1 MSWIKSGSNLKLRL
15 VLTVHVCP
23 VDENNINPLLNL
35 CLFVVTQT
43 HEHPSFL
50 SLSLS
55 LPRVSSSSS
64 LLLSGTSLSL
74 SLSPCASFQMFWIWI
89 FVPPEILPPLRSLS
103 LSLSLVCML
112 SLSFSPSV
120 CSFPSSSL
128 CKWCAAAMSPVCSVF
143 CPGLCGCEEDVWL
156 RSYLLPTPGVA
167 WIHFLYNQYI
177 ISSSSFCDFMSVW
190 FIHNESIA
198 RLPVREIV
206 FCCSST
212 SFLPFFFFLFLIRI
226 EDYKVYSK
234 LYRFPRNSRWH
245 SWQWGT

>member
-74 SLSPCASFQMFWIWI
+74 SLS
-89 FVPPEILPPLRSLS
+89 VPPSRCSGSGSLSLWRFFLLCGLS
-103 LSLSLVCML
+103 LSLSPWCACCPCL
-112 SLSFSPSV
+112 SLP
-120 CSFPSSSL
+120 P
-128 CKWCAAAMSPVCSVF
+128 CA
-143 CPGLCGCEEDVWL
+143 
-156 RSYLLPTPGVA
+156 R
-167 WIHFLYNQYI
+167 
-177 ISSSSFCDFMSVW
+177 
-190 FIHNESIA
+190 
-198 RLPVREIV
+198 
-206 FCCSST
+206 
-212 SFLPFFFFLFLIRI
+212 FLPPLRVNDVLQPCL
-226 EDYKVYSK
+226 
-234 LYRFPRNSRWH
+234 LYVLSSVQVSVAARRTFGSGPIFCQHLESLGYIFYTINI
-245 SWQWGT
+245 

>member
-55 LPRVSSSSS
+55 FSLVFPPHPLFSS
-64 LLLSGTSLSL
+64 LGHLSLSL
-74 SLSPCASFQMFWIWI
+74 SLCL
-89 FVPPEILPPLRSLS
+89 LPDVLDLDLCPSGDSSSSAVSLS

-198 RLPVREIV
+198 RLPAREIV

-212 SFLPFFFFLFLIRI
+212 SFLPFFFLSLP
-226 EDYKVYSK
+226 YQ
-234 LYRFPRNSRWH
+234 N
-245 SWQWGT
+245 WGLQGVQ

>member
-89 FVPPEILPPLRSLS
+89 FVPLEILPPLRSLS
-103 LSLSLVCML
+103 LSLSPWCACCPCL
-112 SLSFSPSV
+112 SLP
-120 CSFPSSSL
+120 P
-128 CKWCAAAMSPVCSVF
+128 CA
-143 CPGLCGCEEDVWL
+143 
-156 RSYLLPTPGVA
+156 R
-167 WIHFLYNQYI
+167 
-177 ISSSSFCDFMSVW
+177 
-190 FIHNESIA
+190 
-198 RLPVREIV
+198 
-206 FCCSST
+206 
-212 SFLPFFFFLFLIRI
+212 FLPPLCVNDVLQPCL
-226 EDYKVYSK
+226 
-234 LYRFPRNSRWH
+234 LYVLSSVQVSVAARRTFGSGPIFCQHLESLGYIFYTINI
-245 SWQWGT
+245 

>member
-1 MSWIKSGSNLKLRL
+1 MSWIESGSNLKLRL

-74 SLSPCASFQMFWIWI
+74 SLS
-89 FVPPEILPPLRSLS
+89 VPPSRCSGSGSLSLRRFFLLCGLSLS

-120 CSFPSSSL
+120 CSFPSSSP

-177 ISSSSFCDFMSVW
+177 ISSSSFCDFM
-190 FIHNESIA
+190 
-198 RLPVREIV
+198 
-206 FCCSST
+206 
-212 SFLPFFFFLFLIRI
+212 
-226 EDYKVYSK
+226 
-234 LYRFPRNSRWH
+234 
-245 SWQWGT
+245 